1 MTTMPTGGAGSDPA
15 LEAVRAMLS
24 AMPGCLAVF
33 DADGVCLTANRGYML
48 RAAEQGDQSQTR
60 SDCRETRTA
69 FSPDGVRHWTIVTI
83 PDEPATRPPATF
95 NEMIANALPLM
106 CSAQDTELRYLFM
119 NRFQAEIYG
128 VRQSDAI
135 GRTTRE
141 LLGPTF
147 SGDTRDI
154 DLEVIRTGR
163 VIPFFEES
171 FAAADGEMHRWLSS
185 KVPLIHENGAVW
197 AIATVSLDIT
207 ERNRLEE
214 GLRQAKVQA
223 ELANR
228 VKSGFLAAMSHEL
241 RTPLNAVIG
250 FGEIIHQE
258 ALGPIGAA
266 EYRDYAG
273 HILRS
278 GQHLLSLINDI
289 LDFARIESGSLR
301 LNISPVDLGVM
312 VRATLDVLTK
322 TAETAG
328 VVLSTDITQRPIVI
342 HADEQRLRQ
351 VLLNVAGNAVK
362 FTPAGGSVTV
372 TLAPDT
378 DGGAV
383 ITVTDSGIGIAESDV
398 ASVFDAFWQA
408 DSGLDRVKAGA
419 GIGLPLAQQ
428 LIALHGGRLDLR
440 SRLGEG
446 TQVILKLPTG
456 NAAAST
462 GTSA

>member
-1 MTTMPTGGAGSDPA
+1 
-15 LEAVRAMLS
+15 
-24 AMPGCLAVF
+24 
-33 DADGVCLTANRGYML
+33 
-48 RAAEQGDQSQTR
+48 
-60 SDCRETRTA
+60 
-69 FSPDGVRHWTIVTI
+69 
-83 PDEPATRPPATF
+83 
-95 NEMIANALPLM
+95 
-106 CSAQDTELRYLFM
+106 
-119 NRFQAEIYG
+119 
-128 VRQSDAI
+128 
-135 GRTTRE
+135 
-141 LLGPTF
+141 
-147 SGDTRDI
+147 
-154 DLEVIRTGR
+154 
-163 VIPFFEES
+163 
-171 FAAADGEMHRWLSS
+171 
-185 KVPLIHENGAVW
+185 
-197 AIATVSLDIT
+197 
-207 ERNRLEE
+207 
-214 GLRQAKVQA
+214 
-223 ELANR
+223 

-258 ALGPIGAA
+258 ALGPIGAP

-301 LNISPVDLGVM
+301 LNISPVDLGAM
-312 VRATLDVLTK
+312 VRATMDVLTK

-328 VVLSTDITQRPIVI
+328 VVLSTDITHRRIVI

-378 DGGAV
+378 DGGA
-383 ITVTDSGIGIAESDV
+383 IISVTDSGIGIAESDV
-398 ASVFDAFWQA
+398 ASVFDVFWQA

-428 LIALHGGRLDLR
+428 LIALHGGQLELR

-446 TQVILKLPTG
+446 TQVMLRLPSGT
-456 NAAAST
+456 AAST

>member
-1 MTTMPTGGAGSDPA
+1 MTTVPTGGAGSDPA
-15 LEAVRAMLS
+15 LETVRAMLS

-48 RAAEQGDQSQTR
+48 RAREQGQQAQTQL
-60 SDCRETRTA
+60 SCKETRTA

-83 PDEPATRPPATF
+83 PDEPRPPATF

-135 GRTTRE
+135 GRTTQE

-147 SGDTRDI
+147 GGDTRDI

-163 VIPFFEES
+163 AIPFFEES
-171 FAAADGEMHRWLSS
+171 FAAADGEIHRWLSS

-258 ALGPIGAA
+258 ALGPIGAP

-278 GQHLLSLINDI
+278 GQHLLSLINDV

-301 LNISPVDLGVM
+301 LNIGPVDLGAM
-312 VRATLDVLTK
+312 VRATMDVLTK
-322 TAETAG
+322 TTETAG
-328 VVLSTDITQRPIVI
+328 VVLRTDITQRPIVI

-383 ITVTDSGIGIAESDV
+383 ITVADSGIGIKESDV
-398 ASVFDAFWQA
+398 ANVFDAFWQA
-408 DSGLDRVKAGA
+408 DSGLDRVKAGV

-428 LIALHGGRLDLR
+428 LIALHGGRLELR

-446 TQVILKLPTG
+446 TQVILRLPAGT
-456 NAAAST
+456 AAAST
-462 GTSA
+462 GESA

>member
-1 MTTMPTGGAGSDPA
+1 MTTMPTGDAGSDPA

-33 DADGVCLTANRGYML
+33 DADGDCLTANRAYML
-48 RAAEQGDQSQTR
+48 RTEQRHHTQTR
-60 SDCRETRTA
+60 SDCEETRTA

-83 PDEPATRPPATF
+83 PDRPSPPATF

-135 GRTTRE
+135 GRTTLE

-147 SGDTRDI
+147 RGDTRDI
-154 DLEVIRTGR
+154 NLEVIRTGR
-163 VIPFFEES
+163 AIPFFEES

-250 FGEIIHQE
+250 FGEIIQQE
-258 ALGPIGAA
+258 ALGPIGAP

-301 LNISPVDLGVM
+301 LNISPVDLGAM
-312 VRATLDVLTK
+312 VRAAMDVLTK

-372 TLAPDT
+372 TLAPDAG
-378 DGGAV
+378 GGAV
-383 ITVTDSGIGIAESDV
+383 ISVADSGIGIKESDV

-428 LIALHGGRLDLR
+428 LIALHGGRLELR

-446 TQVILKLPTG
+446 TQVILRLPAG
-456 NAAAST
+456 NADAST